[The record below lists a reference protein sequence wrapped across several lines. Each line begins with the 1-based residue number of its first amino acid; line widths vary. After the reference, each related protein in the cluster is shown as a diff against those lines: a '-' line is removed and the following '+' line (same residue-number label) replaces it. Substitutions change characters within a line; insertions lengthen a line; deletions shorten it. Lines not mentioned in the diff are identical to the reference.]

1 MNKATKKRTLQ
12 STQDRIIDVI
22 VLILMT
28 AVLIFAMYPLVYV
41 FSNSISATEAVLKR
55 EVWLLPKGFNL
66 ASYRWVFQDAEIGR
80 AYINTAIYA
89 IGGTAYSMLLTILG
103 AYPLSRK
110 HLQGRNGIMMII
122 TFTMLFNAGMIPT
135 FLLVK
140 KLKMINTVWAMIIPC
155 AVSQYNL
162 IIMRTGFAGIPDE
175 LEEAAKIDGANDFY
189 TLFHIM
195 VPLAVPTIMT
205 ITLFYFIGRWNDFYN
220 AMIYLNSSSK
230 YPLQLVLRTKLVD
243 ETDASTYAMFLS
255 GKDAITP
262 FSYKC
267 ALILTSMLP
276 MLIAYPFVQ
285 RFFVKGVTL
294 GAVKG

>member
-1 MNKATKKRTLQ
+1 MKKSQGRKPSQ
-12 STQDRIIDVI
+12 SLQDRVINAI

-28 AVLIFAMYPLVYV
+28 FVLIFAMYPLIYV
-41 FSNSISATEAVLKR
+41 FSNSISATSAVLKH

-66 ASYRWVFQDAEIGR
+66 SAYKWVFKDGEIGR
-80 AYINTAIYA
+80 AYVNTAIYT

-140 KLKMINTVWAMIIPC
+140 KLKMLNTIWAMIIPC

-162 IIMRTGFAGIPDE
+162 IIMRSGFSGIPDE

-189 TLFHIM
+189 TLFRVMI
-195 VPLAVPTIMT
+195 PLAVPTIMT
-205 ITLFYFIGRWNDFYN
+205 ITLFYFIGNWNDFYK
-220 AMIYLNSSSK
+220 AMIYLNSSDK

-243 ETDASTYAMFLS
+243 ETDASTFAVFMS

-267 ALILTSMLP
+267 ALILVSMLP